1 MRQRVGTGL
10 TQYVL
15 WMSEE
20 LLVIERHGEHV
31 LILTMNRPDR
41 HHALNHGLA
50 TALVDA
56 LEQAESD
63 PGVRVVILT
72 GSGVRSFCAGQDM
85 LEQSGLEGKRGSPK
99 SVAAY
104 LAIDR
109 FEKSPLP
116 IIAAINGYCYGGGA
130 ALAISCDIRYAA
142 DTATFRL
149 PGAEYGLVV
158 GAATLPR
165 LVGSARAKE
174 LIFSARK
181 FNAMEAE
188 KWGLVNEVFTND
200 ALLPEVISLA
210 VQIVKNSTVA
220 VKESKRVIDAATI
233 DLGVGQLEDE
243 INRGLRGSP
252 DQVERF
258 LKATRRVTG
267 K

>member
-1 MRQRVGTGL
+1 
-10 TQYVL
+10 
-15 WMSEE
+15 MSRDILIE
-20 LLVIERHGEHV
+20 ERHGKYI

-41 HHALNHGLA
+41 HHALNHELA
-50 TALVDA
+50 TALVEA
-56 LEQAESD
+56 LDQAESD
-63 PGVRVVILT
+63 PSVRAVILT
-72 GSGVRSFCAGQDM
+72 GSGTRSFCAGQDM
-85 LEQSGLEGKRGSPK
+85 LEQSGLEGKEGAPK
-99 SVAAY
+99 SIAAY

-109 FEKSPLP
+109 FGNSFLP

-142 DTATFRL
+142 KAATFRL

-174 LIFSARK
+174 LIFTARK
-181 FNAMEAE
+181 FDAMEAE
-188 KWGLVNEVFTND
+188 KWGLVNEVFTSDN
-200 ALLPEVISLA
+200 LLSEVILVA
-210 VQIVKNSTVA
+210 EQIVKNSAVA

-233 DLGVGQLEDE
+233 DPSVGQLEDE
-243 INRGLRGSP
+243 INRELRGSP
-252 DQVERF
+252 DQAERF